1 MGNPFSAVINGV
13 EHVFDDMEHL
23 VGKAVGELESL
34 GIASFGGMGEFIH
47 FLISIGEDPVHAISR
62 LVAHISRFGGDVIH
76 VLEETAHGVMTYG
89 VTKFFEMKAT
99 QALAPIKDALS
110 QQRARGS
117 QVAAVHQTTLK
128 TMQAKLDALTTG
140 NTTSGEAWLGLGMD
154 EMKISFAN
162 ISQFIEEL
170 NDQIQ
175 HDSHQAT
182 LNHTFLMILEGIG
195 VIAFGIA
202 VVDVLLLIAS
212 CITIAGVTVGTAG
225 AGDVVAVPLITVA
238 WGGLLTAEVEFL
250 LTLVAADA
258 LIWLIGTILIYVIN
272 HTTTTGAKG
281 GTIAQAHVNDLPTD
295 ITTAKPGGRIYI
307 PPKKGHGKPFR
318 SPDVKGA
325 WEDAK
330 GNDWEWAQDQHGGPH
345 WDVQHPDGSH
355 TNVAPDGT
363 VIGKDNFPNNDSLV
377 PENQGGNNPGN
388 NSGGKP

>member
-13 EHVFDDMEHL
+13 EHVVDDMEHL

-34 GIASFGGMGEFIH
+34 GIAAFGGMGAFIH
-47 FLISIGEDPVHAISR
+47 FLVSLGEDPVHVISS
-62 LVAHISRFGGDVIH
+62 LVSHISRFGGDVVQ

-99 QALAPIKDALS
+99 QALAPIKDALN
-110 QQRARGS
+110 QQTIRGS
-117 QVAAVHQTTLK
+117 QVAAVHQTTLT
-128 TMQAKLDALTTG
+128 TMRTKLDALTTG
-140 NTTSGEAWLGLGMD
+140 NTTSGMAWQGASVA
-154 EMKISFAN
+154 EMNASFAD
-162 ISQFIEEL
+162 ISQFIDEL
-170 NDQIQ
+170 NEQLQ
-175 HDSHQAT
+175 HDSRQAT
-182 LNHTFLMILEGIG
+182 LNHRFLQILEGIG
-195 VIAFGIA
+195 VIAIGL
-202 VVDVLLLIAS
+202 VVLDVLLLIAS
-212 CITIAGVTVGTAG
+212 CITIAAVTVGTAG
-225 AGDVVAVPLITVA
+225 VGDVVAVPLITVA
-238 WGGLLTAEVEFL
+238 WGSLLTAEVEFL
-250 LTLVAADA
+250 LALVAADA
-258 LIWLIGTILIYVIN
+258 LIWLIGTIAIYVIN
-272 HTTTTGAKG
+272 HTTSTSNSGSQG

-295 ITTAKPGGRIYI
+295 ITTAKPGGRVYI

-377 PENQGGNNPGN
+377 PE
-388 NSGGKP
+388 SGGGD